1 MSCTELEAFTE
12 LQAIID
18 TLPTNQKRDLKRII
32 KEKVSSWLSV
42 LPTVKDGFDLS
53 AQQFRDRLF
62 ERYGRESMGI
72 PAECDGCGNAFSLQ
86 HALDCKKGGLVK
98 KGLDSLR
105 DECSRLAEAAWGGVR
120 IEPIIK
126 EACGRLEE
134 DLRADFC
141 VRGVWEGD
149 RLAFFDNFII
159 DADAPS
165 RIQRNTSY
173 KTSLNAA
180 ERKV

>member
-1 MSCTELEAFTE
+1 
-12 LQAIID
+12 
-18 TLPTNQKRDLKRII
+18 
-32 KEKVSSWLSV
+32 
-42 LPTVKDGFDLS
+42 
-53 AQQFRDRLF
+53 
-62 ERYGRESMGI
+62 MGL
-72 PAECDGCGNAFSLQ
+72 PAECDGCGNAVSLQ

-98 KGLDSLR
+98 RGYDSLR
-105 DECSRLAEAAWGGVR
+105 VECSRMAEAAWRGVR
-120 IEPIIK
+120 IESTIK

-149 RLAFFDNFII
+149 ILAFFDNCII

-165 RIQRNTSY
+165 SGIQRNTSY

-180 ERKV
+180 GRVKKEKY